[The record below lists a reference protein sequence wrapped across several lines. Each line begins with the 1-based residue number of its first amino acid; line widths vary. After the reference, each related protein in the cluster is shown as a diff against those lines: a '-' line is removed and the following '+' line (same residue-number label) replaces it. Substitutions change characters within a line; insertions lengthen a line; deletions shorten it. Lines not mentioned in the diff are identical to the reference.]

1 MAFYLKYR
9 PKKIAD
15 FDLAAIRASVTRALK
30 ADDFPHALL
39 FAGPRGVGKTS
50 MARLIAKSLNCPNRE
65 GIEPCTEC
73 SVCRAIDQGSFLD
86 VLEIDAA
93 SNRGIDDIRELK
105 ERVGLAPSQG
115 EYKVYII
122 DEVHMLTTQAFNA
135 LLKTLEEP
143 PEKVVFILCTT
154 NPEKIPETILSRCMR
169 FNFNKAN
176 QEEIVG
182 ALQKVVAGEDLDI
195 AKEDLKLIASA
206 TDGSFRDAQKIL
218 EELSFTGKKISHEE
232 VEAVLGQGQALQPQ
246 HLLEKIIADDFSGAM
261 EELARLEE
269 SGVDLVDFSRR
280 ILAQLRQWLHGVW
293 GVTAVEELPAD
304 EEELVRLVHLFD
316 QAARQI
322 QSAAVPILPLELA
335 VAEAVQSRAA
345 EGGKAAG
352 NGGNDKNETITKT
365 QSKSTA
371 SVKKMSAAAEKE
383 AEGNNKITGQQWQSI
398 LTRLSR
404 RNHSLS
410 AFLKSAKPADLQNN
424 RLTLKVYYRF
434 HKECL
439 ERENN
444 RRMVEEAAGKVL
456 GQSVRLFC
464 RFTKKP
470 ASSRSPKESTFAEE
484 EKDDNIYEVAQDIFG
499 GEQDD

>member
-15 FDLAAIRASVTRALK
+15 FDLAAIRASVTRALQ

-50 MARLIAKSLNCPNRE
+50 MARLIAKSLNCPNRK
-65 GIEPCTEC
+65 GIEPCAEC

-93 SNRGIDDIRELK
+93 SNRGIDDIRQLK
-105 ERVGLAPSQG
+105 EKVGLAPSRG

-169 FNFNKAN
+169 FNFNKAS
-176 QEEIVG
+176 QEEVVG
-182 ALQKVVAGEDLDI
+182 ALKKVVAGEELEI
-195 AKEDLKLIASA
+195 AEEDLKLIASA

-218 EELSFTGKKISHEE
+218 EELSFIGKKISHKEA
-232 VEAVLGQGQALQPQ
+232 EAVLGQGQALQPQ
-246 HLLEKIIADDFSGAM
+246 HLLEKIIADDFAGAM
-261 EELARLEE
+261 EELARLDE

-293 GVTAVEELPAD
+293 GVTAGGESPAD
-304 EEELVRLVHLFD
+304 EDELLRLVHLFD
-316 QAARQI
+316 RAARQI
-322 QSAAVPILPLELA
+322 RSAAVPILPLELA
-335 VAEAVQSRAA
+335 VSEAVQSRPA
-345 EGGKAAG
+345 EAEKADG
-352 NGGNDKNETITKT
+352 DGGNNKNETTTKA
-365 QSKSTA
+365 QSKSA
-371 SVKKMSAAAEKE
+371 SSVKKKSAVAEKE

-398 LTRLSR
+398 LSQLRNQ
-404 RNHSLS
+404 NHSLS
-410 AFLKSAKPADLQNN
+410 AFLKSAQPTDLQDN

-444 RRMVEEAAGKVL
+444 RRVVEEAAGKVL

-470 ASSRSPKESTFAEE
+470 APSQSPKKATLAEE

-499 GEQDD
+499 GE